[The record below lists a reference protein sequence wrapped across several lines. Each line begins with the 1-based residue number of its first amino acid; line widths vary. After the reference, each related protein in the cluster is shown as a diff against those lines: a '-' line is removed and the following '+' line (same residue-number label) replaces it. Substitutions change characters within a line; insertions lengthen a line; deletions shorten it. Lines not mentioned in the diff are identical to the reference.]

1 MVKSVLYDLARCLCV
16 YMNQLFGKVMDVFVS
31 GVKDIF
37 VFDTTWGQ
45 GLVTKS
51 IEFEGV
57 LEILSLVVGLMG
69 VE

>member
-1 MVKSVLYDLARCLCV
+1 
-16 YMNQLFGKVMDVFVS
+16 MNQLFGKVMDVFVS